1 MKIGFFAIGPGL
13 AADPDVISLIA
24 KTCED
29 CGYHSLWAPEHIVLL
44 DQYSSRYPYAQDGRL
59 PFPSMEVDILD
70 PFLALSF
77 APVLWVI
84 VVLQVLRRAG
94 NYAIMR
100 PAREMLYVV
109 LSREQKYK
117 AKNFIDTAVYRSGDA
132 LSAWVYAGFKGIG
145 LQLANI
151 ALIAVPLALLWAAVA
166 YFLGKKHEQIA
177 FQRPEQ

>member
-1 MKIGFFAIGPGL
+1 
-13 AADPDVISLIA
+13 
-24 KTCED
+24 
-29 CGYHSLWAPEHIVLL
+29 
-44 DQYSSRYPYAQDGRL
+44 
-59 PFPSMEVDILD
+59 
-70 PFLALSF
+70 FLALSF

-117 AKNFIDTAVYRSGDA
+117 AKNFIDTTVYRSGDA

-177 FQRPEQ
+177 IRESEP